1 MTRNQAVSLICK
13 RYGVNASEGSTCLAM
28 VSDNWLA
35 RHTDLDYMLPNWSNL
50 EAVLDHLEASGQA
63 SLEELDRKAM
73 GPNLAAM
80 PR

>member
-1 MTRNQAVSLICK
+1 MTRNKAVSLVCK
-13 RYGVNASEGSTCLAM
+13 RYKVSACEGSAFLAI

-35 RHTDLDYMLPNWSNL
+35 RSDDPDYMKPDWSNL
-50 EAVLDHLEASGQA
+50 EAVLNHLEASGQA